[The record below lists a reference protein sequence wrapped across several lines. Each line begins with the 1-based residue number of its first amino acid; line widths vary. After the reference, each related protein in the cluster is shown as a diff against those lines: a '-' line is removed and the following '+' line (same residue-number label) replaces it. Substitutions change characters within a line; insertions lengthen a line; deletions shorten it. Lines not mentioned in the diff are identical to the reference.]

1 MSAIKLEFILLTL
14 ILGPK
19 LAFLKNTSV
28 GISKKYL
35 YYSKI
40 AKISVANFMALLI
53 YKQFALA
60 SIHKHVNEVVVRL
73 RV

>member
-40 AKISVANFMALLI
+40 AKISVAKFMAPI

-73 RV
+73 RD